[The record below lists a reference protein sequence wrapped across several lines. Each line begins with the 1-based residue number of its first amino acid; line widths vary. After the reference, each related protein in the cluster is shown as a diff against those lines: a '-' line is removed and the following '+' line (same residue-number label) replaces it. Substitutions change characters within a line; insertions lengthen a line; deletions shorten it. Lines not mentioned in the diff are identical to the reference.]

1 MAITVVGEFAVFS
14 GYASMNE
21 YLVLGLHRAGARLRL
36 QPQYL
41 DTVGCS
47 AELLELW
54 ARSRPHI
61 DGPVLY
67 TSWMRPDL
75 DCFAGTELFIRSMFE
90 ASRLPASWPARLNTG
105 RVVIVPSTF
114 VADAFRAS
122 GVRVPVEVVPDGI
135 DPQAYPCLDRPRR
148 EGVTTLVVS
157 AVYNRLAGL
166 PGIADRK
173 HLTEAIA
180 AWQLAFG
187 ADPAAR
193 LILKCRFGQPEDFPP
208 DPRITLVAGAERT
221 RGIAHWYQQADVL
234 LALGSEGFGLPLIE
248 GMATGLP
255 VIALA
260 SEGQGDICR
269 QAAGLLLPVRPAAF
283 EPHRHEGGE
292 ECGVR
297 GVPGV
302 ADVAARLR
310 WVAGHRGEAAEM
322 GRAASAWVHANRNV
336 WSYGPAVLDV
346 IERHTGYRRG
356 LRRAVRT
363 AGRPGAGAFR
373 RRALVGQ
380 ERDRPGR
387 AEPAPDAAR

>member
-1 MAITVVGEFAVFS
+1 VAITVVGEFAVFS

-21 YLVLGLHRAGARLRL
+21 YLVLGMYRAGARLSL
-36 QPQYL
+36 QPQFL

-47 AELLELW
+47 AELLEIW
-54 ARSRPHI
+54 ARSRPHVA
-61 DGPVLY
+61 GPVLY

-75 DCFAGTELFIRSMFE
+75 ACFAGTELYIRSMFE

-105 RVVIVPSTF
+105 RVLIVPSTF

-122 GVRVPVEVVPDGI
+122 GVRVPIEVVPDGI
-135 DPQAYPCLDRPRR
+135 DPHAYPCLDRPRR

-157 AVYNRLAGL
+157 AVYNRLTGL

-173 HLTEAIA
+173 HLPEAIA
-180 AWQLAFG
+180 AWQLAFAG
-187 ADPAAR
+187 DSTAR
-193 LILKCRFGQPEDFPP
+193 LILKCRFGQPADFPA
-208 DPRITLVAGAERT
+208 DPRIMLVAREERT

-234 LALGSEGFGLPLIE
+234 LALGSEGFGLPLVE

-260 SEGQGDICR
+260 SEGQGDVCR
-269 QAAGLLLPVRPAAF
+269 AAAGLLLPVQPASW
-283 EPHRHEGGE
+283 EPHLHEGRE

-310 WVAGHRGEAAEM
+310 WVAAHRDEAAEM
-322 GRAASAWVHANRNV
+322 GRAASAWVHAHRNV

-346 IERHTGYRRG
+346 IGRHTSYRRG
-356 LRRAVRT
+356 LRRPERT
-363 AGRPGAGAFR
+363 AGAGRFR
-373 RRALVGQ
+373 RPALVGQ
-380 ERDRPGR
+380 ERGR
-387 AEPAPDAAR
+387 RGTREAAPDTAR

>member
-21 YLVLGLHRAGARLRL
+21 YVVLGMHRAGARLSL
-36 QPQYL
+36 QPQFL

-47 AELLELW
+47 AELLEIW
-54 ARSRPHI
+54 ARSRPHV

-75 DCFAGTELFIRSMFE
+75 ACFAGTELYIRSMFE

-105 RVVIVPSTF
+105 RAVIVPSTF

-122 GVRVPVEVVPDGI
+122 GVRVPIEVVPDGI
-135 DPQAYPCLDRPRR
+135 DPDAYPYLERPRR
-148 EGVTTLVVS
+148 DTVTTLVVS
-157 AVYNRLAGL
+157 AVYNRLTGL

-173 HLTEAIA
+173 HLGEAVA
-180 AWQLAFG
+180 AWQQAFDG
-187 ADPAAR
+187 DQSAR
-193 LILKCRFGQPEDFPP
+193 LILKCRFGRPEDFPA
-208 DPRITLVAGAERT
+208 DPRVTLVAEEERT
-221 RGIAHWYQQADVL
+221 RGIAHWYRQADVL

-269 QAAGLLLPVRPAAF
+269 DAAGLLLPVQPASW
-283 EPHRHEGGE
+283 EPHLHEGRE

-310 WVAGHRGEAAEM
+310 WVAAHREEAAEM
-322 GRAASAWVHANRNV
+322 GRAAAAWVHAHRNV

-346 IERHTGYRRG
+346 IERRTRYRRG
-356 LRRAVRT
+356 LRRTERRA
-363 AGRPGAGAFR
+363 AAGALR
-373 RRALVGQ
+373 RLALVGQ
-380 ERDRPGR
+380 ERGR
-387 AEPAPDAAR
+387 RGSQDAAPGSAR